1 MADQQQEAVKKTLY
15 EKLSDALQSVG
26 KEPAS
31 FSDFERDIA
40 GSVATAL
47 NELVETADEKKFYQ
61 MFCPIWQLFDGAIM
75 ATVERENEAADYVG
89 NKIIRPLTMHKTG
102 SAFVHERSR
111 AMCVSF
117 VLNSLNHQ
125 PLAQTYALRMLLLF
139 ATQTSL
145 CTHEPFVEWVLGFM
159 QKQITKMIQIS
170 SDRPLFIEVC
180 VTFFD
185 SIPAKLYNRNTVNAI
200 FKFFGSGEFR
210 RELKKPRGDLPEKIV
225 RIAKNTLN
233 AAFLLE
239 GELFFFE
246 IIMDTELLFSS
257 LDAKQKELLEVFVK
271 GDVEQFDKL
280 IQTNT
285 YLRDSNIDVNV
296 ARFKIQV
303 LTLVSLCED
312 KDKVS
317 LADVEKKLKMDS
329 LAVKQLVVKINKTD
343 VARFKIDGLDGA
355 LVVEYCQPRRFTD
368 KSWASMA
375 ETLDRLIE
383 SMNQSFGK

>member
-1 MADQQQEAVKKTLY
+1 M
-15 EKLSDALQSVG
+15 
-26 KEPAS
+26 
-31 FSDFERDIA
+31 
-40 GSVATAL
+40 ATAL